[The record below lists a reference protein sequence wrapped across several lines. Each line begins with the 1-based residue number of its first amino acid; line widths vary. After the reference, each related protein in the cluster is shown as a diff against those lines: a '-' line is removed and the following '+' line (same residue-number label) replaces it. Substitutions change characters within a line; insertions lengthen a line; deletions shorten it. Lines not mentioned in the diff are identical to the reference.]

1 MTMNWMT
8 VPSAWTEAPAGSWLG
23 RVKQRPFWLV
33 FAVYALI
40 FFSSFSIAGIEF
52 ASILLMT
59 TSALH
64 LWRADDA
71 EIAPRW
77 IVLPF
82 VVLVGAEL
90 LSALANPLP
99 LRTLS
104 HMRGDYRIFLPLAML
119 PALARVDASRLLRV
133 FAICVAFSALYGAI
147 QFYAGV
153 DWFRPEGDKHITRTI
168 ISGSAVFHGKGTFSH
183 HLTYSGFMLINA
195 SFFLALAL
203 CDSSRAR
210 FTWLAGSLA
219 AGVGVAVSMG
229 RSGWLGT
236 IAGVSVLVLMLPR
249 RFSHAILGVGFLC
262 AAVIITTM
270 ATGWLQKRFDSPNN
284 PVLVKRMLSASPIND
299 RDRLY
304 LWEAGWEGFLENP
317 IVGVGRG
324 NERFLYEQHR
334 VRVAERHGGHQFLNS
349 ASAGI
354 HSFYLQVAYN
364 NGVVGLLAILW
375 LYGSVFIWCAH
386 WIRRAANRKDL
397 GFERGL
403 LWGAAAGLAGTLVA
417 GVFVNNYFDAEV
429 GNMIGIA
436 IGLALHAGLTV
447 RDASFVGVSIE
458 T

>member
-1 MTMNWMT
+1 MT
-8 VPSAWTEAPAGSWLG
+8 VPNAWAEASAGSWLD
-23 RVKQRPFWLV
+23 RVTQRHFWLV

-40 FFSSFSIAGIEF
+40 FYSSFSIAGIEF

-82 VVLVGAEL
+82 LVLVSAEL
-90 LSALANPLP
+90 LSAFSNPHL
-99 LRTLS
+99 LRTLD
-104 HMRGDYRIFLPLAML
+104 HMRGDYRILLPLAML
-119 PALARVDASRLLRV
+119 PALARVDVSRLLRV
-133 FAICVAFSALYGAI
+133 FVLCIVFSALYGAI
-147 QFYAGV
+147 QFYSGV
-153 DWFRPEGDKHITRTI
+153 DWFRPESDTHVTPTI
-168 ISGSAVFHGKGTFSH
+168 IEGGTVFHGKGTFSH

-203 CDSSRAR
+203 CDRSRAR
-210 FTWLAGSLA
+210 FTWMAGSFA
-219 AGVGVAVSMG
+219 AMVGVVVSMG

-236 IAGVSVLVLMLPR
+236 AAGVSVLVLMLPR
-249 RFSHAILGVGFLC
+249 RWAYSILATGFLC
-262 AAVIITTM
+262 MAVIISTM
-270 ATGWLQKRFDSPNN
+270 ATGWLQERLDNPNN
-284 PVLVKRMLSASPIND
+284 PVLVKRMLSASPTHD
-299 RDRLY
+299 RERLY

-317 IVGVGRG
+317 IVGIGRG
-324 NERFLYEQHR
+324 NERFEYEQHR
-334 VRVAERHGGHQFLNS
+334 ARVAERHGGHRFFNT

-364 NGVVGLLAILW
+364 FGVVGLLAILW
-375 LYGSVFIWCAH
+375 LYGAVFVWCAH
-386 WIRRAANRKDL
+386 WIRRAADRKDL

-403 LWGAAAGLAGTLVA
+403 LWGTAAGLAGSLVA

-447 RDASFVGVSIE
+447 RNAGYAAVSIE